1 MKDKSIGKR
10 IGLAFA
16 AAAIGFVAGY
26 IVFII
31 LGLIF
36 PPSTIADYYI
46 EIVDKA
52 LGTAA
57 GLGLMIYLAYRWSGK
72 RIASIAAAAVI
83 IWIILQVVVGGMFM
97 WSSLSVWPNG

>member
-1 MKDKSIGKR
+1 VKDRSIGKR

-31 LGLIF
+31 LGWFF
-36 PPSTIADYYI
+36 PARTVADYYI

-57 GLGLMIYLAYRWSGK
+57 GLGLMIYLTYRWSGK
-72 RIASIAAAAVI
+72 MIALIAAAVVI
-83 IWIILQVVVGGMFM
+83 IWIILQVVIGGMFM
-97 WSSLSVWPNG
+97 WSML